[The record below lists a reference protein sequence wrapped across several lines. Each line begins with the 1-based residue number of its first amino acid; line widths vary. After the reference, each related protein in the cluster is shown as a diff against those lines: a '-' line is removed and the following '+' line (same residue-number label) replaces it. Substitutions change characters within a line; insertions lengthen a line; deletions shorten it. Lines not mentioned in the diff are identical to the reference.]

1 MGQIKSEGRF
11 FDKFF
16 AVIYACACAHT
27 FYDLKI
33 DPLIRIQEE
42 IKEVVRREEEHRQ
55 LITGS
60 SLISTDEYEMHN
72 ENDITND
79 NNGHNDND
87 SSNSLSISPLPHSS
101 LNNGEDSLSH
111 GKNSINSKECI
122 DEDSGIS
129 ASPSPINGISATPL
143 YIEPMKPSKEQRYI
157 GPNFYTITPEPPR
170 QMMIAGT
177 VPVTPPVLNR
187 QRIFAFNPANKGVM
201 QRFIA
206 SRGKLQPSNNNT
218 TANQIILN
226 PKTANVLLNN
236 NISTSSITPP
246 TVVSSALHP
255 AMTPEALTPPIIIP
269 TVTMTPPQI
278 ERDAEGRV
286 IRRGYVPAE
295 VKIQKE
301 IKDLQ
306 AREHELKKRNKFRQ
320 STSDLLES
328 IENDNEQTD
337 DEDSEVE
344 HCLGPRQLRS
354 AKSVTEISYST
365 SLNNS
370 ISPRATPSPD
380 YDLKKNG
387 GGTMRPAMS
396 LAQLCDLTPEEA
408 PSSHRLI
415 VEWENRIQMNAVRN
429 TTVPNED

>member
-1 MGQIKSEGRF
+1 MGQIKSE
-11 FDKFF
+11 K
-16 AVIYACACAHT
+16 
-27 FYDLKI
+27 L

-55 LITGS
+55 LISGS
-60 SLISTDEYEMHN
+60 SLISTDEYEIH
-72 ENDITND
+72 NDIANS
-79 NNGHNDND
+79 NNSHNDND

-101 LNNGEDSLSH
+101 LNSGEDALKIECVSNI
-111 GKNSINSKECI
+111 KNNIDTKECM

-129 ASPSPINGISATPL
+129 ASPSPINGVSASPL
-143 YIEPMKPSKEQRYI
+143 YIEPIKPSKEQRYI
-157 GPNFYTITPEPPR
+157 GPNCYIITPEPPR
-170 QMMIAGT
+170 QMMIAST
-177 VPVTPPVLNR
+177 VPATPPVLNR
-187 QRIFAFNPANKGVM
+187 QRLFAFNPANKGVM

-206 SRGKLQPSNNNT
+206 SRGKLQLS
-218 TANQIILN
+218 
-226 PKTANVLLNN
+226 NN
-236 NISTSSITPP
+236 NISANQIVLNTKTASALLSKNISTSPIISP
-246 TVVSSALHP
+246 TVVSSALQP
-255 AMTPEALTPPIIIP
+255 TLKPEALTSSIAIP
-269 TVTMTPPQI
+269 TVTMTPPHI

-328 IENDNEQTD
+328 IENDIVETD

-354 AKSVTEISYST
+354 AKSVSEICYST

-370 ISPRATPSPD
+370 MSPRATPSPD
-380 YDLKKNG
+380 FDVKKNG
-387 GGTMRPAMS
+387 SCTMRPAMS
-396 LAQLCDLTPEEA
+396 LAQLCDLPPEEA

-415 VEWENRIQMNAVRN
+415 VEWENRIQMNAARN
-429 TTVPNED
+429 IALATED

>member
-1 MGQIKSEGRF
+1 M
-11 FDKFF
+11 
-16 AVIYACACAHT
+16 
-27 FYDLKI
+27 
-33 DPLIRIQEE
+33 IRIQEE

-55 LITGS
+55 LISGS
-60 SLISTDEYEMHN
+60 SLISTSEYELHN
-72 ENDITND
+72 ENDIANS
-79 NNGHNDND
+79 NNSYKGND

-101 LNNGEDSLSH
+101 LNNGEDSLKIECLSH
-111 GKNSINSKECI
+111 SKNSINGNECI

-129 ASPSPINGISATPL
+129 ASPSPINGFSSTAL
-143 YIEPMKPSKEQRYI
+143 YIGPIKPSKEQRYV
-157 GPNFYTITPEPPR
+157 GPNCYTITPEPPR
-170 QMMIAGT
+170 QMMITNT
-177 VPVTPPVLNR
+177 VPATPSVLNR
-187 QRIFAFNPANKGVM
+187 QRFFAFNPANKGVM

-206 SRGKLQPSNNNT
+206 SRGKLQLSNNNV
-218 TANQIILN
+218 TANQVALN
-226 PKTANVLLNN
+226 VKTTNALLSK
-236 NISTSSITPP
+236 NISVASITPP
-246 TVVSSALHP
+246 TVVSSVLHP
-255 AMTPEALTPPIIIP
+255 TLTREALTPPMTIP
-269 TVTMTPPQI
+269 TVTMTPPHI

-306 AREHELKKRNKFRQ
+306 AREHELKKRNKVRQ

-328 IENDNEQTD
+328 IENDNEETD

-354 AKSVTEISYST
+354 AKSVSEICYST

-380 YDLKKNG
+380 FDVKKNG
-387 GGTMRPAMS
+387 CCTMRPAMS
-396 LAQLCDLTPEEA
+396 LAQLCDLLPEEA

-415 VEWENRIQMNAVRN
+415 VEWENRIQMNAARN

>member
-1 MGQIKSEGRF
+1 MGQIKSE
-11 FDKFF
+11 K
-16 AVIYACACAHT
+16 
-27 FYDLKI
+27 L

-55 LITGS
+55 LISGS
-60 SLISTDEYEMHN
+60 SLISTDEYEIH
-72 ENDITND
+72 NDIANS
-79 NNGHNDND
+79 NSSHNDND

-101 LNNGEDSLSH
+101 LNNGEDALKIECVSNI
-111 GKNSINSKECI
+111 KNNIDTKECM

-129 ASPSPINGISATPL
+129 ASPSPINGVSASPL
-143 YIEPMKPSKEQRYI
+143 YIEPIKPSKEQRYI
-157 GPNFYTITPEPPR
+157 GPNCYTITPEPPR
-170 QMMIAGT
+170 QMMIAST
-177 VPVTPPVLNR
+177 VPATPPVLNR
-187 QRIFAFNPANKGVM
+187 QRLFAFNPANKGVM

-206 SRGKLQPSNNNT
+206 SRGKLQLS
-218 TANQIILN
+218 
-226 PKTANVLLNN
+226 NN
-236 NISTSSITPP
+236 NISANQIVLNTKTASALLSKNISTSPIISP
-246 TVVSSALHP
+246 TVVSSALQP
-255 AMTPEALTPPIIIP
+255 TLKPEALTSSIAIP
-269 TVTMTPPQI
+269 TVTMTPPHI

-328 IENDNEQTD
+328 IENDIVETD

-354 AKSVTEISYST
+354 AKSVSEICYST
-365 SLNNS
+365 SINNS
-370 ISPRATPSPD
+370 MSPRATPSPD
-380 YDLKKNG
+380 FDVKKNG
-387 GGTMRPAMS
+387 SCTMRPAMS
-396 LAQLCDLTPEEA
+396 LAQLCDLPPEEA

-415 VEWENRIQMNAVRN
+415 VEWENRIQMNAARN
-429 TTVPNED
+429 IALATED